1 MKSTSYYDKGAVQP
15 ARVDRMWVAH
25 SLVAYEACRFRP
37 EIPYFLP
44 VNSELECE
52 ENV

>member
-1 MKSTSYYDKGAVQP
+1 MKPTSYYDKGAVQP
-15 ARVDRMWVAH
+15 ARADRMLVAH
-25 SLVAYEACRFRP
+25 QSCGFRP
-37 EIPYFLP
+37 EISYFLP